1 MFVKLGLLPEK
12 VNISLNY
19 NLSKGYIYELALTN
33 QYIFMKSI
41 LFFLLIICSVQVS
54 AQTYPEGLNVN
65 DVAPDFTGINQ
76 IGKKI
81 NLKKQLRNGNVVLV
95 FYRGQWCSFCNKQ
108 LKQLEDSLA
117 LIKGKGATV
126 LAITPELPENI
137 SLSIR
142 RTNAS
147 YPILYDEGL
156 KIMNAYKVAYK
167 EDDQALKKYRGDG
180 INILEANGNNGAN
193 LPVPAVYIINKKG
206 KITYRFFDINYTKRS
221 SVKDILD
228 HL

>member
-12 VNISLNY
+12 VNITLNY

>member
-1 MFVKLGLLPEK
+1 
-12 VNISLNY
+12 
-19 NLSKGYIYELALTN
+19 
-33 QYIFMKSI
+33 MKSI

-95 FYRGQWCSFCNKQ
+95 FYRGQWCPFCNKQ

>member
-1 MFVKLGLLPEK
+1 LFVKLGLLPEK
-12 VNISLNY
+12 VNITLNY
-19 NLSKGYIYELALTN
+19 NLYKGYIFELALTN